1 MLEANPAGQK
11 PRLSVWQIWN
21 MCFGFLGIQYGFG
34 LQQAN
39 LSPIFRYHGA
49 NESELPVL
57 WLAGPVTGLLI
68 QPLIGAISDGT
79 WTRFGRRKPFY
90 LIGALVG
97 SVAVMFMPYVPA
109 LWMAVGLFW
118 ILDASMNT
126 AMEPYRAMIG
136 DKLPSEQRSLGF
148 AMQTF
153 MIAGG
158 QILAGL
164 MPLIM
169 LAAGVSAQTDGSEI
183 PDIVKYSFTIGV
195 VAMLVTMTWTAFT
208 TDEIPPADITAF
220 RKAKEGTTLVGRTV
234 RDLTKAV
241 VEMPAEIRRLWWTK
255 FFSWYGLPL
264 MWQYLALSIA
274 RHCFDAPT
282 PESPGFA
289 EGAANVGVAFTV
301 MNVTTVAMSFLVPA
315 LVRRL
320 GTRITYAS
328 LLLIGG
334 LGFIAM
340 QFTSELNVV
349 LACMALVGMGW
360 SGVITLPFIIATDE
374 VPPDQIGVY
383 MGLLNAF
390 ICLPQIVS
398 MLTVGLFY
406 DTLLQT
412 DPRNALLLCGICF
425 VLAAASAMRLRG
437 RVHAVAAA
445 TALEGEVATRSIAEP

>member
-1 MLEANPAGQK
+1 MTSATSSENKQ
-11 PRLSVWQIWN
+11 RLSLWQIWN

-49 NESELPVL
+49 NESELPIL

-68 QPLIGAISDGT
+68 QPLIGAMSDGT

-118 ILDASMNT
+118 ILDAAMNT
-126 AMEPYRAMIG
+126 AMEPYRAMVG
-136 DKLPSEQRSLGF
+136 DKLPSEQRSIGF
-148 AMQTF
+148 AMQSF

-164 MPLIM
+164 MPLVM
-169 LAAGVSAQTDGSEI
+169 LAWGVSADTNGNEI
-183 PDIVKYSFTIGV
+183 PDIVKYSFVIGV
-195 VAMLVTMTWTAFT
+195 VAMLATMAWTAFT
-208 TDEIPPADITAF
+208 TDEIPPPDIEAF
-220 RKAKEGTTLVGRTV
+220 QKAKEGSSFIGRTT
-234 RDLTKAV
+234 RDLWQAIVDMPT
-241 VEMPAEIRRLWWTK
+241 EMRRLWWVK

-274 RHCFDAPT
+274 RHCFNAPT

-289 EGAANVGVAFTV
+289 EGAANVGIAFTV
-301 MNVTTVAMSFLVPA
+301 MNVTTVGMSFMVPA
-315 LVRRL
+315 LVRRF
-320 GTRITYAS
+320 GTRLSYAV

-334 LGFIAM
+334 AGFISM
-340 QFTSELNVV
+340 LLFSELNYV
-349 LACMALVGMGW
+349 LACMVLVGIGW

-374 VPPDQIGVY
+374 VAPERIGVY

-390 ICLPQIVS
+390 ICLPQIAS

-406 DTLLQT
+406 DTLLQG
-412 DPRNALLLCGICF
+412 DPRNALALCGVCF
-425 VLAAASAMRLRG
+425 VLAAVAAMRLQG
-437 RVHAVAAA
+437 RTHRVATA
-445 TALEGEVATRSIAEP
+445 TALEGEVATRSVAEP